1 MGKKD
6 KEKEQ
11 KKRKEE
17 EEQEQDESGTSPV
30 GKVCRRS
37 APPPDSVPRGK
48 SNSEAG
54 PVVRKNCV
62 RERIRVNATLL
73 HCDLLTGRGRE
84 GKLADTTIDG
94 EYNLSGQELPLS
106 IMRLYLPPH
115 GQIRQCCSETQNRD
129 YLL

>member
-1 MGKKD
+1 MYD
-6 KEKEQ
+6 VHVL
-11 KKRKEE
+11 
-17 EEQEQDESGTSPV
+17 PV
-30 GKVCRRS
+30 GATVTIVRREKTLGQS
-37 APPPDSVPRGK
+37 GVSFWSEFATVAFIILFAPVAHLI
-48 SNSEAG
+48 EIA
-54 PVVRKNCV
+54 VVRKNCV

-84 GKLADTTIDG
+84 GKLANTTIDG

>member
-37 APPPDSVPRGK
+37 APPVYP
-48 SNSEAG
+48 
-54 PVVRKNCV
+54 KNLV
-62 RERIRVNATLL
+62 AF
-73 HCDLLTGRGRE
+73 DF
-84 GKLADTTIDG
+84 
-94 EYNLSGQELPLS
+94 
-106 IMRLYLPPH
+106 
-115 GQIRQCCSETQNRD
+115 
-129 YLL
+129 